1 MSGSGPSNL
10 DTTLVVLAVIVLILV
25 RRTYYILKGSVASP
39 VRLVSYSVV
48 VTGLFALTVSF
59 GVGVLP
65 SFDLEIDAAVLSVAA
80 LLATPYVRRE
90 VRFEQRPPS
99 TEWYYRLSP
108 WIPLSY
114 VGLFVGRIG
123 LLLAVLGPSA
133 LEFLPVSTA
142 LSPLDLYVLATV
154 DALFA
159 LSTGLLV
166 GRNAGV
172 YLALR
177 EQPTLRP
184 GPPAGGAP
192 LASRP

>member
-39 VRLVSYSVV
+39 ARLVGYSAVV
-48 VTGLFALTVSF
+48 SILFALTVSF

-65 SFDLEIDAAVLSVAA
+65 YFDFAIDGAVLLVAA
-80 LLATPYVRRE
+80 LLAVPYVRRE

-114 VGLFVGRIG
+114 VALFVGRIG

-133 LEFLPVSTA
+133 LEFLPVSTT
-142 LSPLDLYVLATV
+142 LNPLDVYVLATV

-159 LSTGLLV
+159 LSTGLLI

-177 EQPTLRP
+177 EKLALTP

-192 LASRP
+192 LPSRP

>member
-1 MSGSGPSNL
+1 MSGGSPSNVA
-10 DTTLVVLAVIVLILV
+10 TTLVVVAVIVLILV
-25 RRTYYILKGSVASP
+25 RRTYYILKGSVANP
-39 VRLVSYSVV
+39 ARLVSYSVV
-48 VTGLFALTVSF
+48 VSILFGLTVSF
-59 GVGVLP
+59 GIGVLP
-65 SFDLEIDAAVLSVAA
+65 YFDFAIDGAVLVVAA
-80 LLATPYVRRE
+80 LLAVPYVRRE

-99 TEWYYRLSP
+99 TDWYYRLSP
-108 WIPLSY
+108 WIPLGY

-133 LEFLPVSTA
+133 LEFVPVSTM

-177 EQPTLRP
+177 EKLRLTP
-184 GPPAGGAP
+184 EPPAAGAP
-192 LASRP
+192 LPSRP